1 MDADRKFSAD
11 TSHLARI
18 PWHSHSWLCAPV
30 ESLLQ
35 LLFPP
40 SRGFSRTAST
50 CPSIHRRNLLRD
62 SRRRAV
68 LANANP
74 PMVSSRSA
82 LPKNATPSA
91 FFRRLF
97 TRTQERISSA
107 LLGAGASLPR
117 ASKGPARRQL
127 LHNVL
132 RGAHAAFAFFRSLF
146 FPAACLTAA
155 LLVQCHPL
163 RAAANLPVAVGPSA
177 THVAR
182 LKDITSVEGIREN
195 QVIGYGLV
203 VGLAG
208 TGDKQQ
214 TIFSVQTLGNMLQRM
229 GVSIQNQIATI
240 QVRNIAAVFV
250 TASLPAFARP
260 GVKIDVTVSSIGDA
274 KSLAGGTLLITP
286 LSASDGKV
294 YAVAQGPLIIGG
306 YSAGS
311 AANAKVVNHPT
322 VGRIPFGALV
332 ERDSSVNLAQFTSL
346 SLLLRDPDFE
356 AARELAA
363 VVNRELGGNA
373 ARVVDSRR
381 IEIADLEAVGG
392 DVPAL
397 LARIG
402 DLAIHTK
409 PPAKV
414 VVNERTGTVVMG
426 GNVTISACAI
436 LHGNLSIQVTTEFQV
451 SQPAPFSKT
460 GQTEVVPQTTVQAQE
475 SPLQVVQLKEGATVE
490 ELVRGLQTLGAS
502 ARDVVAILQAIKAA
516 GALNSDLEVL

>member
-1 MDADRKFSAD
+1 MVAARKLALVAFAAGLLLSECDPALAAVDA
-11 TSHLARI
+11 
-18 PWHSHSWLCAPV
+18 
-30 ESLLQ
+30 
-35 LLFPP
+35 
-40 SRGFSRTAST
+40 
-50 CPSIHRRNLLRD
+50 
-62 SRRRAV
+62 
-68 LANANP
+68 
-74 PMVSSRSA
+74 
-82 LPKNATPSA
+82 
-91 FFRRLF
+91 
-97 TRTQERISSA
+97 
-107 LLGAGASLPR
+107 
-117 ASKGPARRQL
+117 PAR
-127 LHNVL
+127 V
-132 RGAHAAFAFFRSLF
+132 APFAA
-146 FPAACLTAA
+146 
-155 LLVQCHPL
+155 
-163 RAAANLPVAVGPSA
+163 
-177 THVAR
+177 HVAR

-195 QVIGYGLV
+195 HLIGYGLV

-229 GVSIQNQIATI
+229 GVSIQNQISTI

-286 LSASDGKV
+286 LSAADGQV

-311 AANAKVVNHPT
+311 SANAKVVNHPT

-332 ERDSSVNLAQFTSL
+332 ERDTSINLAQITSL
-346 SLLLRDPDFE
+346 SLLLRDPDFD
-356 AARELAA
+356 AARDLAG
-363 VVNRELGGNA
+363 VINRELGGNLA
-373 ARVVDSRR
+373 QVVDSRR
-381 IEIADLEAVGG
+381 IEIIDVKAAAG

-397 LARIG
+397 MARIG
-402 DLAIHTK
+402 DLTIRTK

-414 VVNERTGTVVMG
+414 VVNERTGTIVMG

-460 GQTEVVPQTTVQAQE
+460 GQTEVVPQTNVQAQE
-475 SPLQVVQLKEGATVE
+475 SPAQVIQLKEGATVE